1 MSMSEEKHPRYLYSY
16 DSDRRRKKR
25 RKIALRRLLAL
36 SLFCVFVIVTVF
48 AVKAIAYR
56 NQPHTVLTESTTTTE
71 PVLEMSVAPVA
82 STTPAAFHLATDI
95 FRGTIELP
103 SYSRPEPISFD
114 TGKKYTNLQGI
125 ITFRGN
131 NYRDGGSYGTVKVIN
146 EELKMLWQVTT
157 GSVERSEIGGGGVW
171 TGSGWTGQPLIVK
184 WPEETKQ
191 KMNLYLA
198 KKADPD
204 LVEVIYPCLDGKI
217 YFLDLKDGSATR
229 PAIKTGG
236 GAIKGTASL
245 YPNGIPLLFV
255 GPGDALP
262 ASKPEGV
269 VKYRIYSLVD
279 QTLLYTFGTNDPV
292 AYRKLWQA
300 YDSSALIDAETDTL
314 IEPGENGVL
323 YTVKLNTKWDPAT
336 GSLSIKPDEPIKFR
350 YTAPDYAEVGTD
362 SEDNTPSTRWWG
374 MEDSAVA
381 WRGYLYVSDNGG
393 KLMCIDL
400 NTMKAVWVQDV
411 LDDTNCSPIFE
422 ESIEDGTAYIYI
434 STSLHI
440 TATGDPISG
449 KIPIWKI
456 NAATGEKV
464 WTSQSYPCVSRP
476 AAKGGV
482 QGTGLIGRGD
492 ISNVV
497 VFPVASTPSTAPG
510 LLVALDKSTGQEV
523 WRFAMANYAWSS
535 PVAVYTEEG
544 KSYIVICDSA
554 GMVFLLEGASGNV
567 VASLNTSAIG
577 SVIEAT
583 PAVYGNTIVVGTRG
597 KRIDAIEI
605 K

>member
-1 MSMSEEKHPRYLYSY
+1 MPDQENYPRYLYSY
-16 DSDRRRKKR
+16 DKDRRRKKR
-25 RKIALRRLLAL
+25 RKVILRRLMAL
-36 SLFCVFVIVTVF
+36 SLFCAFIIVTVF
-48 AVKAIAYR
+48 AVRAVAFR
-56 NQPHTVLTESTTTTE
+56 NQPHVVSTESTTTTE
-71 PVLEMSVAPVA
+71 PVLEMKVAPIA
-82 STTPAAFHLATDI
+82 STTPAAFHLSTDV
-95 FRGTIELP
+95 FRGTVELP
-103 SYSRPEPISFD
+103 SFTRPQPISFGP
-114 TGKKYTNLQGI
+114 GKKYTDLEGI

-131 NYRDGGSYGTVKVIN
+131 NYRDGGSYGTVKVVS
-146 EELKMLWQVTT
+146 EELQMLWQVTT
-157 GSVERSEIGGGGVW
+157 GSVERSTSGVW
-171 TGSGWTGQPLIVK
+171 TGSGWTGQPLIVR
-184 WPEETKQ
+184 WPEEVKQ

-198 KKADPD
+198 KKADPE

-229 PAIKTGG
+229 PAINTGG

-245 YPNGIPLLFV
+245 YPSGIPLLFV

-262 ASKPEGV
+262 PSKPEGV

-279 QTLLYTFGTNDPV
+279 QKLLYTFGSNDPV
-292 AYRKLWQA
+292 AYRKWQA
-300 YDSSALIDAETDTL
+300 YDSSALIDAKTDTL
-314 IEPGENGVL
+314 IEPGENGIL

-336 GSLSIKPDEPIKFR
+336 GSLSINPDQPVKFR
-350 YTAPDYAEVGTD
+350 YTAPEYAEVGTD
-362 SEDNTPSTRWWG
+362 SEDNAPNTRWWG

-381 WRGYLYVSDNGG
+381 WSGYLYVADNGG

-400 NTMKAVWVQDV
+400 NTMKLVWAQDV
-411 LDDTNCSPIFE
+411 LDDTNCTPVFE

-440 TATGDPISG
+440 TGTGTPLSG

-464 WTSQSYPCVSRP
+464 WTSTAYPCVSRP
-476 AAKGGV
+476 EAKGGV
-482 QGTGLIGRGD
+482 QGTGFIGRGD
-492 ISNVV
+492 ISNLV
-497 VFPVASTPSTAPG
+497 VFPIASTPSIAPG
-510 LLVALDKSTGQEV
+510 LLVALDKLTGQEV

-554 GMVFLLEGASGNV
+554 GMVFLLEGATGNV
-567 VASLNTSAIG
+567 VASLNTSEIG

-597 KRIDAIEI
+597 KRIDAIQI